1 MKFKTIFLLMKLQ
14 ILRFYR
20 TAFFTAV
27 DKGNIEIVKRLLNN
41 DKIDINTINVFKC
54 IYIFKIQNS

>member
-1 MKFKTIFLLMKLQ
+1 MKLQ

-41 DKIDINTINVFKC
+41 DKIDINIINVFKC